1 MLELRSVHK
10 NYPDGKGGRATALD
24 GVSARFPRGELTVI
38 LGPSGSG
45 KSTLVR
51 LINRMVEP
59 DSGSVLVNGE
69 DVRTLDAVT
78 LRRGMGYVIQSVG
91 LFPHMDVAGNIAVVP
106 CLLGWDAQ
114 RIRNRVS
121 ELLDLVRLPQA
132 FSHRKPHQ
140 LSGGEAQRVGVARAL
155 AADPPV
161 LLMDEPFG
169 ALDALTREA
178 LQSEFLRI
186 QRDLKK
192 TVLFV
197 THDVAEAVRLADRIL
212 VMHQGRIA
220 GTGTPAHLIDGF
232 QGDYLQTFLGT
243 RLGIE
248 LLARVPAVDRADFGF
263 RTAGTG
269 AGSPAVTEKDILGSS
284 ATMLDAL
291 SWMLARSTADAYI
304 RNGNGCLGRLTFDAF
319 RKNNPPD
326 SGS

>member
-1 MLELRSVHK
+1 MLELKSVKK
-10 NYPDGKGGRATALD
+10 NYPDGKGGTATALD

-106 CLLGWDAQ
+106 RLLGWDAQ

-232 QGDYLQTFLGT
+232 QGDYLQAFLGT

-269 AGSPAVTEKDILGSS
+269 TGSPEVTEKDILDNS

-304 RNGNGCLGRLTFDAF
+304 RKEDGSLGRLTFDAF
-319 RKNNPPD
+319 RKSDSPD